1 MGQGITFKEKEK
13 RGLKDLETTGSTSMK
28 LTEAQFAILIDLAHK
43 ESGINLKGKHRL
55 IETRL
60 FQRFRQIGLTSVN
73 EYFRLLR
80 SDPTELA
87 SFIDAIATTHTF
99 FFRESGPFKY
109 FRKGIAASIWC
120 AACSSGEEPY
130 SVVID
135 CLEKGFAPMVLAT
148 DLSRNMLAQ
157 AKKGVYPLEKTKQLD
172 ERMLARY
179 FRVTEEAGRESVCV
193 RDEVRKQVIFNRFN
207 LVADPM
213 PGRKFDIIL
222 CRNVMIYFDLAT
234 REQLLEKLYG
244 ALKANGFLIIGGG
257 ESLSFLNHRYKFIE
271 PSVYQK
277 A

>member
-1 MGQGITFKEKEK
+1 MDNSGKPVI
-13 RGLKDLETTGSTSMK
+13 K
-28 LTEAQFAILIDLAHK
+28 LTESQYTILIDLAYR

-60 FQRFRQIGLTSVN
+60 YQRLVRIGMKSID

-80 SDPTELA
+80 TNPTELA

-109 FRKGIAASIWC
+109 LQPDTAAAIWC

-135 CLEKGFAPMVLAT
+135 CLEKGFTPSVLAT
-148 DLSRNMLAQ
+148 DISGNMLEQ
-157 AKKGVYPLEKTKQLD
+157 AKEAVYPFEKTDKMNGRL
-172 ERMLARY
+172 LSTY
-179 FRVTEEAGRESVCV
+179 FRISGNDDCKTVQVSDR
-193 RDEVRKQVIFNRFN
+193 VRKHVTFNRHN
-207 LVADPM
+207 LISDPM
-213 PGRKFDIIL
+213 PIRRFDIIF
-222 CRNVMIYFDLAT
+222 CRNVMIYFDPPT
-234 REQLLEKLYG
+234 RVTLLGKLYEV
-244 ALKANGFLIIGGG
+244 LKPNGYLIIGGA
-257 ESLSFLNHRYKFIE
+257 ESLSFIKHPFKFIE